1 MALGEKTGGRQKGT
15 PNKSTAAV
23 KTALSEAFDMLGGVE
38 SLVEWGR
45 DEPAEFY
52 KLWVKMLPQE
62 VKAEHTGAD
71 GVPLGISIEFIK
83 SPKAE

>member
-23 KTALSEAFDMLGGVE
+23 KNALSEAFDKLGGVD
-38 SLVEWGR
+38 SLVAWGKE
-45 DEPAEFY
+45 EPAEFY

-71 GVPLGISIEFIK
+71 GEPLGISIEFVRPVK
-83 SPKAE
+83 LE